1 MLILGALAD
10 SSSHKLPEKGVPLLQ
25 NLAPVDYNHQGKVWD
40 IDTSPNGIV
49 YMAAD
54 KGLLEYD
61 GNRWK
66 SYKGSDGITRSVLVI
81 NDSLIYT
88 GSDLDFGFWE
98 RNIYQDFEYTSLYPF
113 KEDLNTI
120 NEEFWGIHV
129 INQTM
134 YFVSGSNIYVY
145 KDKNLT
151 KIPAPNRIE
160 SSFTVSDILYFAD
173 SENGLYQLNDLA
185 PEHLFHFPEGNSL
198 ELSGMYQHPEGLIL
212 VTKNEGLFQYDSGNL
227 RAVNSR
233 LSQELKT
240 ANAFSFEQVGDS
252 YLAFGTIL
260 KGLYITDLDG
270 DIVHHI
276 NKSKGLQ
283 NNTILSLHHNSFG
296 KLWMGLDYGVSYL
309 DLNNEFT
316 FFYDYRGDFGTGYSA
331 VLKDD
336 VFYLGTNQGLYK
348 AKWED
353 LNNST
358 EFNKFEL
365 ISGTEGQVWKLKTIE
380 DQIWIGHDGGL
391 FLLQNDRIKDLNNEK
406 GVWDIQPYKDYILA
420 GTYNGIS
427 VFTRGNDAWV
437 YQEQMELILGS
448 CNQVLIEGDNALWIN
463 IPNFGVIKAE
473 LDENLYPIQR
483 QIFLKEQ
490 FKGND
495 HYLVKSEEG
504 ISVLTDT
511 HNHIYDPVQ
520 NSFKEEI
527 RTERNSVVDD
537 LGISTIQPTLLND
550 DFEFFPVYNGFALRH
565 LNTNQEKKNTAYQ
578 LVFRS
583 VEAFNNESRME
594 VYNEVELPSQFNNFE
609 IKSVVPNQ
617 QDVMYQYKT
626 QEADEW
632 SNWIVDGTFELIGL
646 EYGLHVLSA
655 RAKVNGKITP
665 VETISFSIAPPW
677 YQSKYA
683 YAFYSGLFILFV
695 YVLYTRQKASL
706 KKLEKDLLIDRQN
719 TLHEQEKRHKRQL
732 QLIEEASLRA
742 EHEQLKAQLK
752 SKTIELANKAREN
765 EEKNEVLSS
774 LKEKFELLK
783 KNPDSLKRRS
793 VEIQQILDSYLSS
806 DDNTFEIQMN
816 ELHQEFFKNLK
827 QKFPDLTSHDLR
839 LCAYIKIG
847 FNSKEVSDLFN
858 IKPSSVYISRSRL
871 RKKLGLD
878 TDTDLH
884 GYLNSI

>member
-10 SSSHKLPEKGVPLLQ
+10 SSFHKLPEKGVPLLH
-25 NLAPVDYNHQGKVWD
+25 NLAPADYNHQGKVWD

-88 GSDLDFGFWE
+88 GSDLDFGFWG

-129 INQTM
+129 INQAM

-198 ELSGMYQHPEGLIL
+198 DLSGMYQHPEGLIL

-240 ANAFSFEQVGDS
+240 ANTFSFEQVGDS
-252 YLAFGTIL
+252 YLAFGSIL

-336 VFYLGTNQGLYK
+336 MFYLGTNQGLYR

-365 ISGTEGQVWKLKTIE
+365 ISGTEGQVWTLKTIE
-380 DQIWIGHDGGL
+380 NQIWIGHDRGL
-391 FLLQNDRIKDLNNEK
+391 FVLQNNRIEALNNER
-406 GVWDIQPYKDYILA
+406 GVWDIQPYKDYMLA
-420 GTYNGIS
+420 GTYNGVSI
-427 VFTRGNDAWV
+427 FNKDGDTWA

-448 CNQVLIEGDNALWIN
+448 CNQVLIESDNILWVN

-473 LDENLYPIQR
+473 LDENLYPVQR

-495 HYLVKSEEG
+495 HYLVKNEEG
-504 ISVLTDT
+504 IRILTDT
-511 HNHIYDPVQ
+511 HYHVYDPVQ

-527 RTERNSVVDD
+527 RTGRNSVVDD
-537 LGISTIQPTLLND
+537 LGIATIQPTLLND

-565 LNTNQEKKNTAYQ
+565 LSANQKRKNTEYQ

-583 VEAFNNESRME
+583 IEAFNNEGRME
-594 VYNEVELPSQFNNFE
+594 VYNEAKLPSQFNNFE
-609 IKSVVPNQ
+609 VKSVVPNQ
-617 QDVMYQYKT
+617 QDVIYQYKT
-626 QEADEW
+626 RETDEW
-632 SNWIVDGTFELIGL
+632 SKWIVEGSFELIGL
-646 EYGLHVLSA
+646 DYGLHVLSA

-683 YAFYSGLFILFV
+683 YAFYSGLFILFA

-765 EEKNEVLSS
+765 EEKNEVLST

-783 KNPDSLKRRS
+783 QNPGSLKRRS

-878 TDTDLH
+878 TDEDLH
-884 GYLNSI
+884 GYLNLI